1 MSLNS
6 SRHVLS
12 ALRRTCGRQRNFCSY
27 EVAGQSKLTNEEVR
41 KKRTQLFSKEK
52 ERQSALITRVEK
64 IEVKYTGPLE
74 QCTLVMN
81 KNLSTPHDCARHIHE
96 SLVQR
101 AVIAEVD
108 GRSWD
113 MCRPL
118 TQDCELTFQ
127 FYRDRYPYFVNKAFW
142 RTGSFL
148 LGYIVEHAFKDNFY
162 VQLHSWPQPQVR
174 SGSFV
179 YNIDLNIENWQPRED
194 ELDVLSGMGR
204 RLTAAGHR
212 FERLEVDASLALKIF
227 EDNKYKVEQIPRIAS
242 MSATGNSVTL
252 YRLLDHV
259 DISSGPMIGSLD
271 QIWRFK
277 VVAVHPIETSL
288 GVMYRFQ
295 GLAIPNEFTMSEFAF
310 NVCCDRARKMNFTGL
325 PRKHTATDGDVPDGI
340 DSDDTQVSH
349 DIIFEKPSP
358 PTAFPSG

>member
-1 MSLNS
+1 VRATKRGLLFCFSFFK
-6 SRHVLS
+6 V
-12 ALRRTCGRQRNFCSY
+12 CSY
-27 EVAGQSKLTNEEVR
+27 VVAGQSKLTNEEVR

-81 KNLSTPHDCARHIHE
+81 KNLSTPHDCARRKLSDLLISE
-96 SLVQR
+96 ISGQFCLIYPSNDSLYIGLCNILLNNACNVLQ
-101 AVIAEVD
+101 
-108 GRSWD
+108 
-113 MCRPL
+113 
-118 TQDCELTFQ
+118 
-127 FYRDRYPYFVNKAFW
+127 AFW

-194 ELDVLSGMGR
+194 ELHVLSGMGR
-204 RLTAAGHR
+204 RLTAGGHR

-310 NVCCDRARKMNFTGL
+310 NVCCDRARKM
-325 PRKHTATDGDVPDGI
+325 
-340 DSDDTQVSH
+340 VS
-349 DIIFEKPSP
+349 FRVSLQKLC
-358 PTAFPSG
+358 

>member
-1 MSLNS
+1 MPLNS
-6 SRHVLS
+6 SRHVLL
-12 ALRRTCGRQRNFCSY
+12 ALRRTCGRQKNFCSY
-27 EVAGQSKLTNEEVR
+27 VVAGQSKLTNEEVR

-127 FYRDRYPYFVNKAFW
+127 FYRDRYPYFAFW

-204 RLTAAGHR
+204 RLTAGGHR

-295 GLAIPNEFTMSEFAF
+295 GLAIPNEFSMSEFAF

-325 PRKHTATDGDVPDGI
+325 PRKHTAMDGDVPDGI